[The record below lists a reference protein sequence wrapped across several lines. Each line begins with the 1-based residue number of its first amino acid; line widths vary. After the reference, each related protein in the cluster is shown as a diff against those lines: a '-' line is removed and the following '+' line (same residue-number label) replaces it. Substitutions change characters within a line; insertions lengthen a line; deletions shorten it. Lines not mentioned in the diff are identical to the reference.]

1 MHSLVPA
8 FFLLCPL
15 FFSGAELHFVFCFF
29 LFPFLACLS
38 ELTEMLQ
45 QEKFHTVE
53 RNRSYLQVL
62 CSHFYSFHLF
72 HCNFLFILNVKN
84 YFKGDLRVVDHW
96 KGELVYNFS
105 NKMISFFPFFL
116 LITTISPSKKETE
129 HVFLFFFIDYDETWE
144 SWLVQMQWMFCKGSL
159 WLRQFEINPGL
170 SRPLGVSGPDYN
182 SQKLYFK
189 SWLET
194 KLG

>member
-1 MHSLVPA
+1 MPAFFLLCLHFFPYACIFSLVPA
-8 FFLLCPL
+8 FFLCWHYNQFLSINIFHLLFFSAFSCACFFFLLCPF

-72 HCNFLFILNVKN
+72 HCNFLFILNDKY

-105 NKMISFFPFFL
+105 NKMISFFPFFC
-116 LITTISPSKKETE
+116 
-129 HVFLFFFIDYDETWE
+129 
-144 SWLVQMQWMFCKGSL
+144 WLQQ
-159 WLRQFEINPGL
+159 
-170 SRPLGVSGPDYN
+170 
-182 SQKLYFK
+182 
-189 SWLET
+189 
-194 KLG
+194 